1 MAGTEGEAAFR
12 GDQSGIAGG
21 AHRDRVI
28 PAGSG
33 DVVRRRWSGNIRFL
47 ACVGSRTVCRKR
59 LRRRYRCVSSE
70 G

>member
-12 GDQSGIAGG
+12 GDQSEIAGG

-47 ACVGSRTVCRKR
+47 A
-59 LRRRYRCVSSE
+59 
-70 G
+70 